1 MSALTDLVDVDGG
14 PHGTPKYGAL
24 YSVAAGARIYHGA
37 LVFINSSGYAVTLSP
52 DQTMACAGYN
62 DGDEVDNTNG
72 ANGAKTIRPRIG
84 DMDLT
89 NGTSSD
95 AISADDVGKM
105 AYASDNQTANLTSDS
120 GTRAAIGPISGMN
133 GTKVRVVAG
142 YPLAREVA
150 SFSSLAS
157 APVLTSQATSLFSAE
172 VNLGALT
179 TGLLKHTVSAG
190 VSTPATATQGTD
202 YYAPSGTD
210 VAVADGGTGSST
222 ASGARTNLGL
232 VIGTDVQA
240 YDADLAVLAGAGPVF
255 VYVSAINAV
264 GGSGGA
270 TAGTLDVDVVKA
282 DGSALSAAVQLLI
295 VARSTQYKPEA
306 LNANVTFSAASA
318 GSIIAQAAGWCLAKT
333 DATGN
338 FTCATTNG
346 SDETVYFNGMTAD
359 AGVSLIAD
367 RCIVVGSVVDDAV
380 WAA

>member
-1 MSALTDLVDVDGG
+1 MSALTEGRDPGRIGSEAIPVHAPSL
-14 PHGTPKYGAL
+14 
-24 YSVAAGARIYHGA
+24 SVAASTIIYAGS
-37 LVFINSSGYAVTLSP
+37 LVFVNSSGYATPTSP
-52 DQTMACAGYN
+52 DQTMTCVGYAEA
-62 DGDEVDNTNG
+62 EVDNSTG
-72 ANGAKTIRPRIG
+72 SAGDKTIIPRIG
-84 DMDLT
+84 ALKLT
-89 NGTSSD
+89 NSSSSD
-95 AISADDVGKM
+95 AISADDFGKL
-105 AYASDNQTANLTSDS
+105 AYAADNQTAALTSNS
-120 GTRAAIGPISGMN
+120 GTRAPIGPIIGMSGSQ
-133 GTKVRVVAG
+133 VVVIAG
-142 YPLAREVA
+142 FPLAKEA
-150 SFSSLAS
+150 SNFTSLAGG
-157 APVLTSQATSLFSAE
+157 PFITSTSTSLLSAE

-179 TGLLKHTVSAG
+179 TGMLKHTVSGG
-190 VSTPATATQGTD
+190 VSTPATATEGTD
-202 YYAPSGTD
+202 YYKPGATD
-210 VAVADGGTGSST
+210 VAVTDGGTGASS

-282 DGSALSAAVQLLI
+282 DGSALSAAVQFLI

-306 LNANVTFSAASA
+306 LNGNVTFSAASA

-338 FTCATTNG
+338 FTCATTNA

-367 RCIVVGSVVDDAV
+367 RCIVVGSVVDDAI

>member
-1 MSALTDLVDVDGG
+1 
-14 PHGTPKYGAL
+14 
-24 YSVAAGARIYHGA
+24 VAASTIIFAGS
-37 LVFINSSGYAVTLSP
+37 LVFVNSSGYATATSP
-52 DQTMACAGYN
+52 DQTMTCVGYAES
-62 DGDEVDNTNG
+62 EVDNSTG
-72 ANGAKTIRPRIG
+72 SAGDKTIIPRIG
-84 DMDLT
+84 ALKLA
-89 NGTSSD
+89 NSSSSD
-95 AISADDVGKM
+95 AISADDFGKL
-105 AYASDNQTANLTSDS
+105 AYAADNQTAALTSNS
-120 GTRAAIGPISGMN
+120 GTRAPIGPIIGMSGSQ
-133 GTKVRVVAG
+133 VVVIAG
-142 YPLAREVA
+142 FPLAKEA
-150 SFSSLAS
+150 SNFTSLAGG
-157 APVLTSQATSLFSAE
+157 PFITSTSTSLLSAE

-179 TGLLKHTVSAG
+179 TGMLKHTVSG
-190 VSTPATATQGTD
+190 GISTPATATEGTD
-202 YYAPSGTD
+202 YYKPGATD
-210 VAVADGGTGSST
+210 VAVADGGTGAST

-264 GGSGGA
+264 GGSSGA

-306 LNANVTFSAASA
+306 LNGNVTFSAASA

-338 FTCATTNG
+338 FTCATTNA

-367 RCIVVGSVVDDAV
+367 RCIVVGSVVDDAT